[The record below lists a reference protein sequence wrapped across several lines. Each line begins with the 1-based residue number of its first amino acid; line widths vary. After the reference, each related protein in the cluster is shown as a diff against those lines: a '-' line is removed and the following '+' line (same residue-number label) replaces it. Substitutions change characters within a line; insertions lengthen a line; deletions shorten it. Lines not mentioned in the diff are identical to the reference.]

1 MTDLN
6 CIRCGL
12 CQTRTNVVAGKG
24 STQAKLM
31 LVGEAPGADED
42 LLGEPFVG
50 RCGDLLTK
58 MLTGLGINREDVYI
72 TNTVKCRPVE
82 GKKNRPPKK
91 EEIQS
96 CKAWLWKEMQ
106 EISPKV
112 IVTFGKVP
120 TSLLLKISKHK
131 LKLGDVV
138 GKMQHVDYTES
149 VIVPCYHPSYLM
161 QTGRGKMQHSLDAK
175 SIAKDISDGK
185 TIF

>member
-1 MTDLN
+1 
-6 CIRCGL
+6 
-12 CQTRTNVVAGKG
+12 
-24 STQAKLM
+24 M

-58 MLTGLGINREDVYI
+58 MLTDLGIDRENVYI

-96 CKAWLWKEMQ
+96 CKNWLWKEIQ
-106 EISPKV
+106 EVAPKV

-138 GKMQHVDYTES
+138 GRFCDSHCSRFRRLEYQ
-149 VIVPCYHPSYLM
+149 LL
-161 QTGRGKMQHSLDAK
+161 QWLGRGGQLLCRPWGRASWN
-175 SIAKDISDGK
+175 
-185 TIF
+185 

>member
-6 CIRCGL
+6 CTRCTL
-12 CQTRTNVVAGKG
+12 CETRTNVVAGKG
-24 STQAKLM
+24 NKNAKLM

-58 MLTGLGINREDVYI
+58 MLTDLGIHRENVYI

-96 CKAWLWKEMQ
+96 CKSWLWSGLVER
-106 EISPKV
+106 PGPV
-112 IVTFGKVP
+112 
-120 TSLLLKISKHK
+120 
-131 LKLGDVV
+131 
-138 GKMQHVDYTES
+138 
-149 VIVPCYHPSYLM
+149 
-161 QTGRGKMQHSLDAK
+161 RGSFA
-175 SIAKDISDGK
+175 
-185 TIF
+185 FC

>member
-1 MTDLN
+1 MADPN
-6 CIRCGL
+6 CKMCGL
-12 CQTRTNVVAGKG
+12 CETRTSVVQGKG
-24 STQAKLM
+24 NLKSKLM
-31 LVGEAPGADED
+31 LLGEAPGADED

-58 MLTGLGINREDVYI
+58 MLSDLDIHRDSLYI

-96 CKAWLWKEMQ
+96 CKGWLWD
-106 EISPKV
+106 EIQSITPKV
-112 IVTFGKVP
+112 IITFGKVA

-138 GKMQHVDYTES
+138 GKIQNVDYMDTI
-149 VIVPCYHPSYLM
+149 IVPCYHPSYLM
-161 QTGRGKMQHSLDAK
+161 QTGKGKMQDSIDAIK
-175 SIAKDISDGK
+175 LAKEVSDGR

>member
-6 CIRCGL
+6 CGRCGL
-12 CQTRTNVVAGKG
+12 CETRTNVVAGKG
-24 STQAKLM
+24 SSKAKLM

-58 MLTGLGINREDVYI
+58 MLSDSGIDREDVYI
-72 TNTVKCRPVE
+72 TNTVKCRPID

-106 EISPKV
+106 ELSPKV

-120 TSLLLKISKHK
+120 TSLLLKIPKHK

-138 GKMQHVDYTES
+138 GKMQSVDYTKS

-161 QTGRGKMQHSLDAK
+161 QTGRGKMQHSLDAI